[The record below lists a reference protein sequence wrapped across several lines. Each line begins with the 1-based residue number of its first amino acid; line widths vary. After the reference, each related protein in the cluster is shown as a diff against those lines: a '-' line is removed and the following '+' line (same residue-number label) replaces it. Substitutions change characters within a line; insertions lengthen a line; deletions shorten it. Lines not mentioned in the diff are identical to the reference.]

1 MESTTTIFISIK
13 QYGFLLSFLPAGRVP
28 KKPKKQDSQRLQ
40 KAAINLLEEQQ
51 NLCSLLREVGVCA
64 YVFSVLS
71 VFKLSVL
78 IRHYNPFT
86 WIGSLFKNG
95 IYYYILFL
103 SLLFVESRSCQL
115 FPLSKWKTETRQTW
129 KQLKDYCRFTVGWVN
144 ENDLCKTQWCCSNDK
159 SHDPLCTSR
168 VTKPI
173 TVQMLHDDW

>member
-1 MESTTTIFISIK
+1 MDFSCHFSQLAEYRRCQRSKTLSGCRRQQSICWNNSRTSVVFWGK
-13 QYGFLLSFLPAGRVP
+13 LGCVHMYFQYCLFWNCL
-28 KKPKKQDSQRLQ
+28 
-40 KAAINLLEEQQ
+40 
-51 NLCSLLREVGVCA
+51 
-64 YVFSVLS
+64 
-71 VFKLSVL
+71 L
-78 IRHYNPFT
+78 IRHYNPFG
-86 WIGSLFKNG
+86 IGSLFKNG